1 MIPVSRPQKEFIF
14 SEHPHPA
21 MIGGLGCVHPST
33 KIYTEYGLMRICD
46 INRPMRVLSWNQK
59 DQKFQLSLCG
69 GGFPKERGNLCRIS
83 TQQGGFVGALHHR
96 IFSCDHTYQ
105 RLEDLNQQD
114 CVSVISKGQLP
125 TILESCLKSSKK
137 DDLHFSEIN
146 VNLMGD
152 YANEARRY
160 GQQLLTEE
168 ESALFSPQEQACV
181 HKLFRNSCFCDTSR
195 TGDYAAQK
203 QEHIHRGLSCA
214 RLQMTDYFC
223 RVLELAAV
231 LVNRAFSLRVEHI
244 SRSLLKSRQFLLTFL
259 CRRKEGLLHR
269 FFACFSRIYSYNDF
283 SLSKSTIISK
293 EKVDCNGIYY
303 DMQVLDTN
311 NYICENG
318 FIHHNSGKSQA
329 GTYRLVKLLLEEK
342 GLNVSH
348 FFPSYRLAKRR
359 GLPGV
364 CEHLKNEYGLKYLI
378 NKSDLT
384 VYVPEVNG
392 TIYLESYHDPNSI
405 VAYAIAHGVT
415 DELDTLPKEQAAY
428 VWQKITERVR
438 QKCKRGNTLAC
449 VSTPDQGV
457 NGFCYQK
464 WGDGQHI
471 DKGYHYIKAG
481 TNSNKFLPEG
491 YADQISKNYDPIT
504 AEAFLNG
511 GWVSFTQNKVYHF
524 FDRKKHH
531 TARAI
536 TSGDTVLSIGIDFN
550 IGGCCA
556 NVFIIENNNPV
567 AVDEFVSYDTRDFI
581 SNLAARY
588 RGKTCII
595 YPDASG
601 AARKTN
607 ASQSDIELI
616 KNAGYQVK
624 VNHSNPAIRDR
635 INIFNGLLAHD
646 RLKINTDKCPLLTNA
661 LETQG
666 YDKNGDPE
674 KFDNHPAIDDFV
686 DNSGYCLAYMFPI
699 IRPVTQI
706 RVGGGL

>member
-59 DQKFQLSLCG
+59 DQKFQLSFAG
-69 GGFPKERGNLCRIS
+69 SSFPKGEDALLKVS
-83 TQQGGFVGALHHR
+83 TNTGSFIGASSHSILLSDGEYYK
-96 IFSCDHTYQ
+96 IK
-105 RLEDLNQQD
+105 DLKTGACLNV
-114 CVSVISKGQLP
+114 VSKDQLS
-125 TILESCLKSSKK
+125 L
-137 DDLHFSEIN
+137 
-146 VNLMGD
+146 
-152 YANEARRY
+152 
-160 GQQLLTEE
+160 
-168 ESALFSPQEQACV
+168 
-181 HKLFRNSCFCDTSR
+181 
-195 TGDYAAQK
+195 
-203 QEHIHRGLSCA
+203 LSC
-214 RLQMTDYFC
+214 
-223 RVLELAAV
+223 E
-231 LVNRAFSLRVEHI
+231 N
-244 SRSLLKSRQFLLTFL
+244 
-259 CRRKEGLLHR
+259 
-269 FFACFSRIYSYNDF
+269 YSQ
-283 SLSKSTIISK
+283 LGISK
-293 EKVDCNGIYY
+293 EIIISIDVDIDSVYY

-449 VSTPDQGV
+449 VTTPDQGV
-457 NGFCYQK
+457 NGFCYEK

-531 TARAI
+531 TTRVIGASDSVI
-536 TSGDTVLSIGIDFN
+536 HIGIDFN

-556 NVFIIENNNPV
+556 NVFIVFNNNPV

-581 SNLAARY
+581 SNLAAKY

-686 DNSGYCLAYMFPI
+686 DNSGYFLAYAFPI